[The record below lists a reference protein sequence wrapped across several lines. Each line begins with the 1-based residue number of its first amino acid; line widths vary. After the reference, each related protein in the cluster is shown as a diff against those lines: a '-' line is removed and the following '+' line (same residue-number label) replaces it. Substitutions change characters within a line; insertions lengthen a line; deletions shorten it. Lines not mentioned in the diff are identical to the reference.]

1 MPLIVYLSKLV
12 VNMRTDKEIKKE
24 IEELSVC
31 VDLPEVSRVLF
42 NTRIAIELLLDI
54 RGFLMPHLKEKQ

>member
-1 MPLIVYLSKLV
+1 
-12 VNMRTDKEIKKE
+12 MRTDKEIKKE